1 LYNQNTKNFRN
12 KIYDWS
18 THSLHESNLRENKI
32 EENLTNRSGHNKRA
46 KMNKSLNKSH
56 KNFYEKMNGL
66 ENQRTHKMLQ
76 LMIDK
81 ENREISELK
90 YHNANRKK

>member
-1 LYNQNTKNFRN
+1 
-12 KIYDWS
+12 
-18 THSLHESNLRENKI
+18 
-32 EENLTNRSGHNKRA
+32 
-46 KMNKSLNKSH
+46 MNKSLNKSH

-81 ENREISELK
+81 EK
-90 YHNANRKK
+90 